1 MMMEEGERKK
11 KEHAFLIRVFNTKM
25 NNNNNTTKS

>member
-11 KEHAFLIRVFNTKM
+11 KEHAFLIRVFNTI